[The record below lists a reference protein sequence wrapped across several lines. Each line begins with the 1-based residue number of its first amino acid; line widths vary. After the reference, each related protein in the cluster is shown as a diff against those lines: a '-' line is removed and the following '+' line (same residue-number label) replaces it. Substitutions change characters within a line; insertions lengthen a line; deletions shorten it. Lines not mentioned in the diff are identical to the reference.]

1 MQPHTSAIISFFVI
15 ISFLL
20 HPLMS
25 NPASAQEKSN
35 ESVQILSETE
45 TDGDFVDDEFDDG
58 FEDEFENAEEEI
70 FDPLSGY
77 NLSLIHI

>member
-25 NPASAQEKSN
+25 NPVYAQGKSP
-35 ESVQILSETE
+35 ESTQLQSKTE
-45 TDGDFVDDEFDDG
+45 TDEDLEDEEFDDG
-58 FEDEFENAEEEI
+58 FEDEFESAEKEI
-70 FDPLSGY
+70 FDPLS
-77 NLSLIHI
+77 

>member
-1 MQPHTSAIISFFVI
+1 MQPHTTVIFTFFVI

-25 NPASAQEKSN
+25 NSASAQEKSP
-35 ESVQILSETE
+35 ESSQMLSETE
-45 TDGDFVDDEFDDG
+45 TDADFEDEEFDEG

-70 FDPLSGY
+70 LR
-77 NLSLIHI
+77 IER

>member
-25 NPASAQEKSN
+25 NPVYAQEKSP
-35 ESVQILSETE
+35 ETTQLQSETE
-45 TDGDFVDDEFDDG
+45 TEEDLEDEEIDDG
-58 FEDEFENAEEEI
+58 F
-70 FDPLSGY
+70 
-77 NLSLIHI
+77 